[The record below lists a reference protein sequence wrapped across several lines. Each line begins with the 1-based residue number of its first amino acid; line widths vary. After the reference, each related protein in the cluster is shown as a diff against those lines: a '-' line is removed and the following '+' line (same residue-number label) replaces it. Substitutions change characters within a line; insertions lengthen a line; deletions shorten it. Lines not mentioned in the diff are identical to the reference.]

1 MPAHPIREHRASGAT
16 TRRALL
22 RLAAVAGVVRLALA
36 GVALATAASAAAQST
51 TTAPVYRCVEPGGRV
66 LYADY
71 PCKGGALVDIRP
83 GVPAPD
89 ATERLARAR
98 DELDRAAAR
107 RQAIDD
113 ASALQRQ
120 ALNQRQQE
128 LDAHRYADAGYV
140 PDTSYLPA
148 YGFYMP
154 YAGAH
159 RPRARPPA
167 RPAQHVPTGRVPA
180 VIRPR

>member
-1 MPAHPIREHRASGAT
+1 MSAHPIREHRALGT
-16 TRRALL
+16 TPRRASL
-22 RLAAVAGVVRLALA
+22 RLAPVANLVRLALV
-36 GVALATAASAAAQST
+36 GMALATAASAAAQS

-71 PCKGGALVDIRP
+71 PCKGGARVDIRP

-113 ASALQRQ
+113 AAALQRQ

-128 LDAHRYADAGYV
+128 LDAQRYADAGYV

-148 YGFYMP
+148 YGFYLP

-159 RPRARPPA
+159 RPRAHPPV
-167 RPAQHVPTGRVPA
+167 RPAQHRPAGRVPA